1 MLGAGQRIHHYRLVY
16 PPPECDNEGMKQTSV
31 ALLAAVLVVAPLAAQ
46 TPNHREGA
54 PFRAKLSPPHAEGQ
68 VLVVQGLVTDASTD
82 KGVAHAVLDAFQ
94 ADAEG
99 DYDADGFE
107 YRARVLT
114 DEEGRFE
121 FETIIPSNYGPVP
134 HIHFIVT
141 ADGYRERRTDMY
153 FQDEQH
159 PEGGPAEL
167 TPKLIERKAGNG
179 KRYVEARFDV
189 TLQPA
194 NPPRRN

>member
-1 MLGAGQRIHHYRLVY
+1 MAVLDMRSRWWAHLGLQ
-16 PPPECDNEGMKQTSV
+16 CDNEGMKKLTFV
-31 ALLAAVLVVAPLAAQ
+31 LLTTVLLVAPLAAQ

-68 VLVVQGLVTDASTD
+68 VLVVKGLVTDASTG

-94 ADAEG
+94 ADAKG

-114 DEEGRFE
+114 DEQGRFE
-121 FETIIPSNYGPVP
+121 FETIVPSNYGPVP

-141 ADGYRERRTDMY
+141 ADGHRERRTDMY
-153 FQDEQH
+153 FRDEEH
-159 PEGGPAEL
+159 PDGGPAAL
-167 TPKLIERKAGNG
+167 TPELMERKTVNG
-179 KRYVEARFDV
+179 KRYLEARFDV
-189 TLQPA
+189 TLEPA
-194 NPPRRN
+194 R